1 MQQQSSA
8 LKKIGLLICC
18 ITSSVFSHAIVRYVK
33 TGGAGTAPYT
43 TWATASNDLQAVINA
58 CSAGDEIWIA
68 AGTYKPNRRADALTV
83 ITTTDRN
90 DAFVLKNGV
99 KVYGGFTG
107 VEVLLSQRNSTTNV
121 VTLSG
126 DIGTVG
132 VTTDNCYHVVICA
145 GMSITTSILDGVSIS
160 GGNANASIVTPAIT
174 VNTHSISPRNGGGMY
189 KVSSNIDITDCRFRR
204 NDAAASGAGIYENLS
219 TSLSVYTNCTITQN
233 TSAVDGGGMYIL
245 TSSCIYQ
252 DCIFTSNDATDDGA
266 GIYLSGSGVPSFR
279 KCTITSNDAGGEG
292 GAVFITGSGSP
303 TLDSCTINSNTA
315 GSNGGAVASYTTG
328 TAGFTATVI
337 SGNTSGSTGGGLF
350 NNSSPAAITN
360 CLISG
365 NLAAGG
371 GGIWNALSDA
381 VIINCTIA
389 GNRATAQGGGI
400 ANGTSNPSI
409 QNCIVYGNTGVPS
422 STNALYNSGSTP
434 VVAYSL
440 IQGGFAGSG
449 NVNANPLFVNGISAA
464 SAPTTSGDYRVQKC
478 SPVLNAGENSYIPS
492 GITTDLDAAPR
503 ISYGTVDMG
512 AYEKQ
517 LALAVPDAN
526 GIVYV
531 DISKTG
537 NGSSWA
543 NAVAELS
550 DALAA
555 AKYNTAIQQ
564 IWVAK
569 GTYYPKYNAA
579 LRPLDCNT
587 TDRTNTFAM
596 VNNVDLYGGFAG
608 GEADTSNRNF
618 VVNTSILNGD
628 IGMINVATD
637 NCLNVVYNNG
647 ASGSPELN
655 GFNIINGNGSS
666 GAGMFNTN
674 SSPVIKFCTFGNNI
688 SNGSGGAIFIHQSI
702 VTIATCNFN
711 FNETTTGDGGA
722 IYNAPLSQLRVYNTT
737 FRSNT
742 AHTGG
747 GGIENAASALLQVAG
762 SVFISNASSNGGGI
776 HLDDNS
782 MIISSITNCKFSGN
796 EATNLGGA
804 LCCHLAMVIS
814 NCLFSGNKADLG
826 GAIHF
831 ASGAFYRLINCTLAA
846 NKAVTA
852 GPAVYCLDAGQILI
866 LNSIVH
872 ENSGPAPIIASA
884 NVAVGYSLFQ
894 GGFPG
899 AGNINTIPDF
909 ISPISGTS
917 APNAFGDFHLQKC
930 SPAIN
935 AGDNASIYPGI
946 TTDLD
951 SNRRIALGIVDM
963 GAYEKHLARPNN
975 SGVVYVDSSNFIA
988 EGDGSTWAKAITQL
1002 ADAIK
1007 ESKINPD
1014 VKEIWVAKGTY
1025 KPIYNADDAYVN
1037 SFCHTTDRDASFV
1050 LTPGVKLY
1058 GGFAGGET
1066 NTSVRNFTSNETIMS
1081 GDIGIANDTIDNC
1094 YHIVIAA
1101 GIADTASVDGFTIT
1115 KGNATY
1121 LPVGEID
1128 VNGFLI
1134 WKYSGGGL
1142 YSDTSNLAIAN
1153 CRFTY
1158 NYSGWGGAGLYQD
1171 SSSVKIKN
1179 SSFTNNVTQKYDGGG
1194 VYNKRGSL
1202 MIDKCDFKANET
1214 PYNGG
1219 AVNVV
1224 LSANSVITN
1233 SLFSGNKV
1241 GLFGAGIS
1249 SSASVLSAIN
1259 CTFSGNKATNY
1270 AAVYGGNIKNSI
1282 LWNNSPASSVATR
1295 TNCIVEDGAP
1305 GVGNI
1310 NLSPQFIA
1318 PVSPAS
1324 APTTLGDY
1332 RVQPCSPAINAGNN
1346 SFVPADVNN
1355 DLDSLAR
1362 IKYTTV
1368 DMGAYEVQSID
1379 LANSTWKGVN
1389 TNWNDKVNW
1398 CGGYIPYDTT
1408 NVIIPASL
1416 SNYPVVGTGFTN
1428 GVKNILLG
1436 NGSSL
1441 GISNT
1446 SQFTVFGTYTNNGST
1461 ISNNGTLTLAGNA
1474 GGQSFPGVLG
1484 SIAAMNN
1491 LEINNPSG
1499 IVLDRS
1505 FSITGALMPTAGN
1518 INLNND
1524 TITLKS
1530 TRTGT
1535 ASVLQIGPSSSIS
1548 YTGTGKFEVQRFI
1561 NTGTVAANGEHP
1573 KSWQF
1578 LSTPVSGQSIFQS
1591 WQESGT
1597 SPAGYGTIITGTG
1610 SGFDITTALPSMK
1623 YYDEAAVNWKAV
1635 TNTSVSLQ
1643 NKLGYMLFVRG
1654 DRSVTTFNGAPNNTV
1669 MRSLGLI
1676 HSPTNPPPAVTVT
1689 ANKYQ
1694 TVGNPYPARISF
1706 SSLYDLTTAIDNVFY
1721 VWDPL
1726 LPGNYNLGGWQT
1738 ISGLTGYIPTVG
1750 VPPSGN
1756 PATAYYPAGVPA
1768 PYIESGQAIF
1778 VHGNGTGGNVVFD
1791 ESCKAAGSRLVNR
1804 GILPAGNQVNA
1815 NQFLYTGL
1823 FNAAGLIADGNI
1835 VVFERSLSNEVDHN
1849 DALKII
1855 NDGENFGLQRDG
1867 SILAVEAHGRIRND
1881 DTMFYYMNHLRRQEY
1896 KLAFAPQHI
1905 TTGMKAWLVDRL
1917 NGHRTEISL
1926 HDSTWF
1932 SFSVTDDPASAS
1944 ADRFLLVFRNNS
1956 YESESL
1962 RNETEEYS
1970 TAQDA
1975 QIKISPNPVRGSAL
1989 IIHTGTLPGG
1999 NYELS
2004 VHTITGQLMMQQ
2016 LISIDN
2022 KQRQINIVLPGS
2034 FAKGTYQLTMVAADG
2049 KKYTDR
2055 FIYSAE

>member
-18 ITSSVFSHAIVRYVK
+18 ISSSVFSHAIVRYVK

-126 DIGTVG
+126 DIGTIG

-160 GGNANASIVTPAIT
+160 GGNANASIVAPAIT

-233 TSAVDGGGMYIL
+233 TSAVDGGGMYIS

-252 DCIFTSNDATDDGA
+252 DCSFTSNDATDDGG
-266 GIYLSGSGVPSFR
+266 GIYISGTGSPAFNNA
-279 KCTITSNDAGGEG
+279 TITSNSATGEG
-292 GAVFITGSGSP
+292 GGIYLTGSGSP
-303 TLDSCTINSNTA
+303 TFTDCTINSNTA

-464 SAPTTSGDYRVQKC
+464 SAPTTSGDYRLQKC
-478 SPVLNAGENSYIPS
+478 SPALNGGENSYIPS

-608 GEADTSNRNF
+608 GETDTTGRNF
-618 VVNTSILNGD
+618 ISNATILSGD
-628 IGMINVATD
+628 IGVSGSAAD
-637 NCLNVVYNNG
+637 NCMNVVKCMNIG
-647 ASGSPELN
+647 FGSELN
-655 GFNIINGNGSS
+655 GFKITEGNGTSGSGIYNFNSDIAITNCIFSYNRSS
-666 GAGMFNTN
+666 GSGAAMLNESASPVIRYCNFAFNTAGGLGAGMYNLGGSDVKIQNCGFRENTA
-674 SSPVIKFCTFGNNI
+674 SV
-688 SNGSGGAIFIHQSI
+688 
-702 VTIATCNFN
+702 
-711 FNETTTGDGGA
+711 DGGA
-722 IYNAPLSQLRVYNTT
+722 IANVFDARIEMYDSQVLSNHSTNL
-737 FRSNT
+737 
-742 AHTGG
+742 G
-747 GGIENAASALLQVAG
+747 GGILLE
-762 SVFISNASSNGGGI
+762 
-776 HLDDNS
+776 DDS
-782 MIISSITNCKFSGN
+782 ERSKLVNCIFSGN
-796 EATNLGGA
+796 ESGSVGGGVCSHNA
-804 LCCHLAMVIS
+804 SEFI
-814 NCLFSGNKADLG
+814 NCLVSGNRSDAAGGIHFRTGAGFPYLVENCTIAGNAATGAG
-826 GAIHF
+826 GAILVADQF
-831 ASGAFYRLINCTLAA
+831 AVVR
-846 NKAVTA
+846 
-852 GPAVYCLDAGQILI
+852 
-866 LNSIVH
+866 NSIIYD
-872 ENSGPAPIIASA
+872 NIGSTIIDGSA
-884 NVAVGYSLFQ
+884 QIEFSCIQ
-894 GGFPG
+894 GVLYPG
-899 AGNINTIPDF
+899 AGNINSYPYF
-909 ISPISGTS
+909 KGPISGSS
-917 APNAFGDFHLQKC
+917 APNQFGDFHLQKC
-930 SPAIN
+930 SPVIN
-935 AGDNASIYPGI
+935 AGSNVLIPSGI
-946 TTDLD
+946 NHDLD
-951 SNRRIALGIVDM
+951 SNRRISFGTVDM
-963 GAYEKHLARPNN
+963 GAYEKHLARPSN
-975 SGVVYVDSSNFIA
+975 SGVVYVDSSNIIA
-988 EGDGSTWAKAITQL
+988 EGDGSTWAKAVTQL

-1007 ESKINPD
+1007 EAKINPD

-1025 KPIYNADDAYVN
+1025 KPIYDADDAYVN
-1037 SFCHTTDRDASFV
+1037 SFCHTTDKDASFV
-1050 LTPGVKLY
+1050 LASGVKLY

-1094 YHIVIAA
+1094 YHVLIAA

-1121 LPVGEID
+1121 LPVGDID

-1171 SSSVKIKN
+1171 SSSIQIKN

-1224 LSANSVITN
+1224 LSANSVIAN

-1282 LWNNSPASSVATR
+1282 LWNNSPASSAATR

-1416 SNYPVVGTGFTN
+1416 SNYPVVGAGFTN

-1436 NGSSL
+1436 TGSSL

-1484 SIAAMNN
+1484 SVAAMNN

-1505 FSITGALMPTAGN
+1505 FSITGALIPTAGN
-1518 INLNND
+1518 INLNNH

-1669 MRSLGLI
+1669 MRSRGLI

-1706 SSLYDLTTAIDNVFY
+1706 SSLYDLTTAIDNLFY

-1756 PATAYYPAGVPA
+1756 PATAYYPAGIPA

-1804 GILPAGNQVNA
+1804 GTLPAGNQVNGKE
-1815 NQFLYTGL
+1815 FLYTSL

-1989 IIHTGTLPGG
+1989 IIHTGTLPKG

-2022 KQRQINIVLPGS
+2022 KQRQISIVLPGS
-2034 FAKGTYQLTMVAADG
+2034 FANGTYQLTMVAADG